1 MEAGVPGEVVAY
13 PVEEEV
19 GQELAQTLPQ
29 PMEEMI
35 VWDLSVRPV
44 TPKTVGESIFS
55 TYDPVFVQDACDEE
69 SFGTIFRSLRTT
81 HPKPW
86 SRHQNQSYSP
96 FLTIKQVS

>member
-35 VWDLSVRPV
+35 VWDLSVRLV
-44 TPKTVGESIFS
+44 TPKTVGVVGLWVDDGLTASVFS
-55 TYDPVFVQDACDEE
+55 PSSSRVLNIPVVPRLQITDSGVQLA
-69 SFGTIFRSLRTT
+69 
-81 HPKPW
+81 
-86 SRHQNQSYSP
+86 
-96 FLTIKQVS
+96 LTEGDDT